1 MYRELTVKRTFSI
14 PQAIILLIHNSNW
27 HTMHAAQ
34 DSSRLLHDVRMP
46 DSSGWVL

>member
-14 PQAIILLIHNSNW
+14 PQAIILLIHYSNW
-27 HTMHAAQ
+27 HIMHAAK

-46 DSSGWVL
+46 DSSG